1 MSWQKKLRA
10 PSRLTFFLFLISW
23 FTNHIRG
30 KSVLVISGGY
40 AQREESSLT
49 WTVNDLEDAVE
60 DHNEDCDKF
69 GFIPCRIHPNDKN
82 LPYDKKNQKVLFHKP
97 DKENIVVINV
107 GAYFGHNE
115 IFLEVL
121 RLVLSSSMVVFLYSL
136 RKTTYELFN
145 FIYLPIVTILHNQH
159 SIFGVILN

>member
-82 LPYDKKNQKVLFHKP
+82 LPYGKKNQKVLFHKP

-121 RLVLSSSMVVFLYSL
+121 RLVLSSCILIGKRPMNYSIL
-136 RKTTYELFN
+136 
-145 FIYLPIVTILHNQH
+145 FIYLLWQFCTINIASLVLYLTN
-159 SIFGVILN
+159 SLL